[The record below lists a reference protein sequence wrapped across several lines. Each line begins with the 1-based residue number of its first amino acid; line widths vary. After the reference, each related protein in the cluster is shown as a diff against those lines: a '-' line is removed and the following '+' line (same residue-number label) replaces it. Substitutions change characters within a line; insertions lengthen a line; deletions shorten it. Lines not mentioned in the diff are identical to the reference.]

1 MQKSKLHVKRIFA
14 AIRRSSILPFV
25 LFLIYAWYSITD
37 EMRGVIL
44 SEAKNLPYGGQMFRL
59 RLNMTTHQNTY
70 DEPLVYLPAGI
81 FADGHGA
88 AR

>member
-14 AIRRSSILPFV
+14 VIRRSSIHPFV
-25 LFLIYAWYSITD
+25 LLPIYAWYSITD

-44 SEAKNLPYGGQMFRL
+44 SEAKNLPCEGQMFRL
-59 RLNMTTHQNTY
+59 WLNMTTHQNMY
-70 DEPLVYLPAGI
+70 DEPLVHLPAGT